1 MESCPNRSPGHG
13 DEQRNGTSPRLRV
26 YHRSTNPS
34 TETQSSKDAATE
46 VLRILET
53 TTQTTLKPLV
63 IFKID
68 RKAYYS
74 VAERLE
80 QTLRYFDYDPDR
92 EILTI
97 RMPTPIHEFFTAS
110 LNRYIERQLESIASR
125 PGEAGEV
132 ASKIESG
139 GSSRIL
145 LREGIPE
152 GNCPLQHHPD
162 GQFFYEH
169 GKYPIVVLEISYSQ
183 ARKRLRKLA
192 QDYILYSNGNIK
204 LVIGID
210 INYKNKESQEATVSL
225 WRPKYTRQDED
236 DDVLEVEQKMI
247 NHPFRASNGE
257 AINETDNI
265 HIDLRDFSPDEIPRS
280 IEPTMLSIPFG
291 LLDHS
296 LRRAERR
303 QQEIEVN
310 PSVKPEPQT
319 KKRKL
324 SSSSIEE
331 LDPYDEKR
339 FLEKEKQV
347 AARAEREDKDYL

>member
-1 MESCPNRSPGHG
+1 
-13 DEQRNGTSPRLRV
+13 
-26 YHRSTNPS
+26 
-34 TETQSSKDAATE
+34 

-53 TTQTTLKPLV
+53 TSQTTLKPLV

-247 NHPFRASNGE
+247 NHVRCFRVLSDIRQALTVGCSHFE
-257 AINETDNI
+257 PRMVRRLMRRIISTLTSATF
-265 HIDLRDFSPDEIPRS
+265 LRTKYLGVLSPRCS
-280 IEPTMLSIPFG
+280 QF
-291 LLDHS
+291 LL
-296 LRRAERR
+296 
-303 QQEIEVN
+303 V
-310 PSVKPEPQT
+310 
-319 KKRKL
+319 
-324 SSSSIEE
+324 
-331 LDPYDEKR
+331 Y
-339 FLEKEKQV
+339 
-347 AARAEREDKDYL
+347 